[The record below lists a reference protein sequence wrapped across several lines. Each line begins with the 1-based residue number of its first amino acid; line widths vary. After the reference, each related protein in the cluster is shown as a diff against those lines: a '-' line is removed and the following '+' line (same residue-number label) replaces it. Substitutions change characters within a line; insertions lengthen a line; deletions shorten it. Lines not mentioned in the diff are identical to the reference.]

1 MLIDSQNRVINYLRV
16 SVTDRC
22 NLRCIYCMS
31 RDGVNMKER
40 SEILSFEEIER
51 IISVAAE
58 VGISKIRLTGGEPLI
73 RKGIIEFIERISKI
87 PGISDLSMTTN
98 GILLK
103 KYAPALKKAGLAR
116 INVSLDTLDQKKY
129 REITENG
136 EINEVWDGIFEAER
150 VGLSPVK
157 INLVVVRGLNDD
169 ELVEFANLTKKHSF
183 DIRFIEYMPIGS
195 TNYWSNEKFV
205 SSMETLERISKIEKI
220 EPMEPENQSTAKYYK
235 LSDSIGRIGLI
246 SPITSHFCK
255 SCNKLRLT
263 SDGRLRTCL
272 FSDEEI
278 DLKAI
283 LRSNYDKENINNIL
297 KEAVLKKPE
306 AHNLKEGKSYS
317 FKRTMSEIGG

>member
-1 MLIDSQNRVINYLRV
+1 MLIDSQSRVINYLRV

-22 NLRCIYCMS
+22 NLRCLYCMN

-51 IISVAAE
+51 IIRVGAE
-58 VGISKIRLTGGEPLI
+58 IGISKIRLTGGEPLI
-73 RKGIIEFIERISKI
+73 RKGIIEFTDRISKI

-103 KYAPALKKAGLAR
+103 EYAGDLKKAGLAR
-116 INVSLDTLDQKKY
+116 INVSLDTLDRNKY
-129 REITENG
+129 KEITENG
-136 EINEVWDGIFEAER
+136 EINKVWEGIFEAER
-150 VGLSPVK
+150 VGLCPIK
-157 INLVVVRGLNDD
+157 INLVVVRGVNDN
-169 ELVEFANLTKKHSF
+169 ELVEFANLTKKHPF

-195 TNYWSNEKFV
+195 TSYWSNEKFV
-205 SSMETLERISKIEKI
+205 SSMETLERISQTEKT
-220 EPMEPENQSTAKYYK
+220 EPMETENQSTAKYYK
-235 LSDSIGRIGLI
+235 LRDSIGRIGLI
-246 SPITSHFCK
+246 SPISSHFCR

-283 LRSNYDKENINNIL
+283 LRSNHDKENINNIL
-297 KEAVLKKPE
+297 KEAVLKKPK
-306 AHNLKEGKSYS
+306 AHNLKEGKNYS

>member
-1 MLIDSQNRVINYLRV
+1 MLVDSQNRVINYLRV

-31 RDGVNMKER
+31 RDGVDMKER

-51 IISVAAE
+51 IISAAAE

-103 KYAPALKKAGLAR
+103 NYAAALKKAGLQR
-116 INVSLDTLDQKKY
+116 INISLDTLMPEKY

-136 EINEVWDGIFEAER
+136 EIDHVWEGIFEAER
-150 VGLSPVK
+150 AGLCPVK

-169 ELVEFANLTKKHSF
+169 ELAEFANLTKKYPF

-195 TNYWSNEKFV
+195 TNYWSNKKFV
-205 SSMETLERISKIEKI
+205 PSAETLERISKAEKVEPIET
-220 EPMEPENQSTAKYYK
+220 ESVSTAKYYK
-235 LSDSIGRIGLI
+235 FAGSKGRIGLI
-246 SPITSHFCK
+246 SPISSHFCT

-283 LRSNYDKENINNIL
+283 LRSDYDREKINDIL
-297 KEAVLKKPE
+297 KEAVLRKPE
-306 AHNLKEGKSYS
+306 AHNLKEGKSYI